1 MRLIRLA
8 ITIAFAVVAVAACD
22 SDTPSGQTL
31 NGKKFAVETD
41 TRAVTIDVVDN
52 NFEPAYVTVRAGTR
66 VTFLNR
72 GRNRHNVLSVDDG
85 FTSSGFLSQ
94 DDSWKVTFKDVGD
107 FPLYCSLH
115 GTPTSGMTG
124 GIRVVT

>member
-1 MRLIRLA
+1 MRLFKLA
-8 ITIAFAVVAVAACD
+8 IMIAFAGTAVAACG
-22 SDTPSGQTL
+22 SDATSGQTL
-31 NGKKFAVETD
+31 NGKKFAVETGK
-41 TRAVTIDVVDN
+41 RAVTVDVVDN
-52 NFEPAYVTVRAGTR
+52 NFQPAYVIVRAGTK

-72 GRNRHNVLSVDDG
+72 GRNRHNVLSVGDG
-85 FTSSGFLSQ
+85 FTSSGFLSH

-124 GIRVVT
+124 GIRVVK